1 MCGAQGSR
9 LQGNGDSV
17 EKYGDHDHHV
27 KELALGGKVTCG
39 KALHISLHTVLTI
52 VHHLKAHGRNSYR
65 HHPVD
70 KCVELCAPSL
80 GLLAS
85 SQVY

>member
-27 KELALGGKVTCG
+27 KELALGGR
-39 KALHISLHTVLTI
+39 LHVGNHYTSPFIQ
-52 VHHLKAHGRNSYR
+52 
-65 HHPVD
+65 
-70 KCVELCAPSL
+70 C
-80 GLLAS
+80 
-85 SQVY
+85 